1 MNPEIHSIVEDMK
14 KRSKKEPIAESDI
27 HTYQL
32 AQMAHLLSLL
42 SQEAETHSEKV
53 VDYSKKIVTFTKVLL
68 WFTGILI
75 FIGLIQ
81 IYMMIFKS

>member
-1 MNPEIHSIVEDMK
+1 MNPEIHTIVEDMK

-42 SQEAETHSEKV
+42 AEETETQSQKV
-53 VDYSKKIVTFTKVLL
+53 IDYSKKIVIFTKVLL
-68 WFTGILI
+68 WFTGVLV
-75 FIGLIQ
+75 FIGLVQ
-81 IYMMIFKS
+81 IFMMIFKS